1 MASIL
6 AGLRLLDCLGQRKRQ
21 TTLGASSAWD
31 RMFLM
36 QSNEQLVHRC
46 MMQAEL
52 EGLQGNAHLA
62 DLLQQIV
69 TALSEAPEQ

>member
-1 MASIL
+1 
-6 AGLRLLDCLGQRKRQ
+6 
-21 TTLGASSAWD
+21 
-31 RMFLM
+31 M

>member
-1 MASIL
+1 
-6 AGLRLLDCLGQRKRQ
+6 
-21 TTLGASSAWD
+21 
-31 RMFLM
+31 MFLM

-62 DLLQQIV
+62 ELLEDV
-69 TALSEAPEQ
+69 VNALCEVPADGMLP

>member
-1 MASIL
+1 M
-6 AGLRLLDCLGQRKRQ
+6 Q
-21 TTLGASSAWD
+21 T
-31 RMFLM
+31 
-36 QSNEQLVHRC
+36 NEQLVHRC

>member
-1 MASIL
+1 
-6 AGLRLLDCLGQRKRQ
+6 
-21 TTLGASSAWD
+21 
-31 RMFLM
+31 M

-62 DLLQQIV
+62 ELLQQIV

>member
-1 MASIL
+1 
-6 AGLRLLDCLGQRKRQ
+6 
-21 TTLGASSAWD
+21 
-31 RMFLM
+31 
-36 QSNEQLVHRC
+36 
-46 MMQAEL
+46 L